1 MRTDLTP
8 PEQDKIDQLVATTL
22 APGETVV
29 ASFKENRKRLPF
41 IQLFWPSRVG
51 LCITR
56 LVQDG
61 EQFAKQSWSGIGW
74 TVLAIL
80 LLGVVTVMVVRDT
93 HPLVTVIFFLIA
105 LIVSYLTMFKAL
117 AGRAYVVTNRR
128 LICVSLPASGVI
140 GSIDLKGLTSV
151 HLVEEKDGTTDLYLR
166 LSGHDKPY
174 ALRALREPLATKE
187 LLESISQMEA
197 PSS

>member
-1 MRTDLTP
+1 MKTDLTTA
-8 PEQDKIDQLVATTL
+8 EQSKIDQLVATKL

-61 EQFAKQSWSGIGW
+61 EQFAKKSWAGVGW

-105 LIVSYLTMFKAL
+105 LMVSYLTMFRAL
-117 AGRAYVVTNRR
+117 DGRAYVITNQR
-128 LICVSLPASGVI
+128 LICVSLPAHGVI
-140 GSIDLKGLTSV
+140 GEIDLKTLTSV
-151 HLVEEKDGTTDLYLR
+151 HLVEEKDGTTDLYVR

-174 ALRALREPLATKE
+174 ALRALTEATATKQ
-187 LLESISQMEA
+187 LLESIPHRSD
-197 PSS
+197 